1 MEERIGVI
9 QKIFL
14 KDYQE
19 FLASIVG
26 PTTGVSPNTNV
37 SPNTGVN
44 VCPTT
49 NVSKDKTEVKP
60 IPKNAHPLMMNKIN
74 KYRKDLEKN
83 NMKKQQ
89 AAFVSHG
96 TIDDYEKE
104 LGLKP
109 IH

>member
-1 MEERIGVI
+1 MEVRI
-9 QKIFL
+9 QQLQDYFQ
-14 KDYQE
+14 KDYND
-19 FLASIVG
+19 FIKSV
-26 PTTGVSPNTNV
+26 TSPLV
-37 SPNTGVN
+37 
-44 VCPTT
+44 
-49 NVSKDKTEVKP
+49 KEKFTEKITEKITEKVTESTESTSKP

-74 KYRKDLEKN
+74 KYKKDLEKN

-89 AAFVSHG
+89 KAFVCDG